1 MEAKL
6 QELTDKIY
14 REGVERARQEAEA
27 ILAEARAQAEDI
39 VGDARREAER
49 ARQEAAEAAE
59 EMRRNVTSELQLSG
73 RQAVSG
79 LKQEI
84 AQLISTHLL
93 TEPLDRVFTDKSFL
107 RQIIETMVQQWH
119 PDGGAVNLA
128 LLLPE
133 SEREQMDAYFTAHT
147 RQLLNKGLELK
158 FDNRLVDGFRIG
170 PADGSYV
177 VSFTADDFERF
188 FRAYLRPHTAK
199 MLYGS

>member
-14 REGVERARQEAEA
+14 REGVERARLEAEA

-39 VGDARREAER
+39 LGEARREADR
-49 ARQEAAEAAE
+49 ARQQAAEEAE
-59 EMRRNVTSELQLSG
+59 EMRRNVTSELQLSA
-73 RQAVSG
+73 RQSVSG

-84 AQLISTHLL
+84 AQLISSRVLS
-93 TEPLDRVFTDKSFL
+93 EPLAEVFADKTFL
-107 RQIIETMVQQWH
+107 QQIIETMVKQWR
-119 PDGGAVNLA
+119 PESGAVDLT

-133 SEREQMDAYFTAHT
+133 SDREKVDAYFTSHT
-147 RQLLNKGLELK
+147 RQLLHKGLQIR
-158 FDNRLVDGFRIG
+158 FDNRLIDGFRIG
-170 PADGSYV
+170 PSDGSYV